1 MREELEQHLAHLQ
14 TTDQMVVNRETLVR
28 YHKKAMEGEDVY
40 DPAEFLEVG
49 SATELSTPDRRIV
62 VTIGSDPVKW
72 TQYQKVMVKVANG
85 VSSQELFTF
94 LSHIGL
100 STLMVESRLQ
110 DEMMERVTRLG
121 AAKDPGTAALH
132 TASPEGCARL
142 FIEADPTL
150 LAMAMEMVPQDVGGG
165 HMESVDLEAIRRFT
179 TAGGAGFGATLGCAP
194 GRRTAEER
202 ALGLD
207 YFMTLPAEEAA
218 VTLANVLQDGFLSAM
233 ERLERGILTAGRCPT
248 VCIETGSANQV
259 FVRPLS
265 GGQFTSQFE
274 WGRYSIRGS
283 ILVLLNPDAAARM
296 PYTYPSDLSG
306 LRNLQIYRTEPRSIP
321 REEAEQPGL
330 KGHMMSGR
338 LTLPAL
344 VERQE
349 RDGPL
354 LTAETMFEDVLGTQ
368 YIMGAVV
375 ETEDDKRAVI
385 SVLQA
390 RGITQIAGQEL
401 EKAIFV
407 GARLSTDIEQGLMR
421 RSL

>member
-1 MREELEQHLAHLQ
+1 
-14 TTDQMVVNRETLVR
+14 
-28 YHKKAMEGEDVY
+28 
-40 DPAEFLEVG
+40 
-49 SATELSTPDRRIV
+49 
-62 VTIGSDPVKW
+62 
-72 TQYQKVMVKVANG
+72 
-85 VSSQELFTF
+85 
-94 LSHIGL
+94 
-100 STLMVESRLQ
+100 
-110 DEMMERVTRLG
+110 
-121 AAKDPGTAALH
+121 
-132 TASPEGCARL
+132 
-142 FIEADPTL
+142 
-150 LAMAMEMVPQDVGGG
+150 
-165 HMESVDLEAIRRFT
+165 
-179 TAGGAGFGATLGCAP
+179 
-194 GRRTAEER
+194 
-202 ALGLD
+202 
-207 YFMTLPAEEAA
+207 
-218 VTLANVLQDGFLSAM
+218 
-233 ERLERGILTAGRCPT
+233 
-248 VCIETGSANQV
+248 
-259 FVRPLS
+259 
-265 GGQFTSQFE
+265 
-274 WGRYSIRGS
+274 
-283 ILVLLNPDAAARM
+283 M